1 MTDAIR
7 MQSECNQNAISLQS
21 EAITASESLEDGGV
35 ARADDPDFVHHRVPL
50 SFEEDGRLHDHYLG
64 LGFRNLPGRE
74 SRSRGP
80 HDVGKALHV
89 GSAIFLKDERT
100 ERLAIDRAVR
110 AHDRVAECAHKRR
123 KRGST

>member
-50 SFEEDGRLHDHYLG
+50 GFEKDSRLHDHHLG
-64 LGFRNLPGRE
+64 
-74 SRSRGP
+74 
-80 HDVGKALHV
+80 
-89 GSAIFLKDERT
+89 
-100 ERLAIDRAVR
+100 
-110 AHDRVAECAHKRR
+110 
-123 KRGST
+123 